1 MSPAC
6 NLRTDWLREMK
17 KCMMLGTLK
26 IVLGQNIL
34 EGGTFDN
41 S

>member
-17 KCMMLGTLK
+17 TCMMMGTLK
-26 IVLGQNIL
+26 IVLG
-34 EGGTFDN
+34 
-41 S
+41 